1 MNKYGQDVNTV
12 KDSDSG
18 AGVVGELNENLKS
31 YIESIGLDYDRTM
44 LFLFACKFNIKH
56 NPDDETFFK
65 LVDLNIIERDYVNE
79 KIIVKI
85 PLFKGEIVDSGV
97 IIKELEYDLD
107 RYRLMFRGIRIGA
120 MGNKN
125 SVKNNIIRWL
135 SKNPEYDFEHIIKAV
150 HYYISQTDSKFL
162 ANADNFIYNIDSKG
176 EEVSRLSMVIEEMT
190 DAFDKNF
197 S

>member
-1 MNKYGQDVNTV
+1 MSYGQNVNTA
-12 KDSDSG
+12 KDLDSG
-18 AGVVGELNENLKS
+18 AGVVKELNDNLES
-31 YIESIGLDYDRTM
+31 YFESIGLNYDKTM
-44 LFLFACKFNIKH
+44 LFLLACRFNLKS
-56 NPDDETFFK
+56 NVDEEIFFK
-65 LVDLNIIERDYVNE
+65 LVDLNIIERDYIND

-85 PLFKGEIVDSGV
+85 PLFNGEVNQSGV
-97 IIKELEYDLD
+97 IIREIEYDLD

-125 SVKNNIIRWL
+125 SVKNNLIRWL
-135 SKNPEYDFEHIIKAV
+135 SKNTEYSFEDIIKAV
-150 HYYISQTDSKFL
+150 QYYISQTDSKFL
-162 ANADNFIYNIDSKG
+162 ANADNFIYNIDNKG